1 MACKEM
7 IRALDGDE
15 FFRLRCDR
23 DQARQILLGAK
34 LVARSAYEQLAL
46 SAIAQE
52 AIHVSTTLDRD
63 RCPERNQP
71 DDAMVGPSGAQSS
84 GRAEGKPTEND
95 RQMKLRVQP
104 IERGTHV
111 IDLTQSAA
119 LLAFAEPGPAKVAA
133 QHRKA

>member
-1 MACKEM
+1 MAFKEM

-23 DQARQILLGAK
+23 DQASQILLGAK

-46 SAIAQE
+46 SAMAQE

-71 DDAMVGPSGAQSS
+71 DDAMVGASGAQSG
-84 GRAEGKPTEND
+84 GRAEGKPPDTE
-95 RQMKLRVQP
+95 RQMKLRAQP
-104 IERGTHV
+104 IKRSAHR
-111 IDLTQSAA
+111 IDL
-119 LLAFAEPGPAKVAA
+119 P
-133 QHRKA
+133 R

>member
-1 MACKEM
+1 MAFKEM

-23 DQARQILLGAK
+23 DQACQILLRAK

-71 DDAMVGPSGAQSS
+71 EDAMVGASGAQSG

-104 IERGTHV
+104 IERAAHV
-111 IDLTQSAA
+111 IDLTHS
-119 LLAFAEPGPAKVAA
+119 LLFLAFPQPA
-133 QHRKA
+133 

>member
-1 MACKEM
+1 MAFKEM

-23 DQARQILLGAK
+23 DQARQILLRAK

-63 RCPERNQP
+63 RGPERNQP
-71 DDAMVGPSGAQSS
+71 DDAIVGASGAQSC
-84 GRAEGKPTEND
+84 GRAGGNPPAHD
-95 RQMKLRVQP
+95 QQMTLRVQP
-104 IERGTHV
+104 I
-111 IDLTQSAA
+111 
-119 LLAFAEPGPAKVAA
+119 
-133 QHRKA
+133 